1 VKIYRLKIYKHYL
14 CVKQKTNQNQIMQQQ
29 EYIIEAP
36 KKVAINWAELWR
48 YRELFY
54 FFTWRDIKVKYKQTV
69 LGFLWAILQPLA
81 MMTVFVVFFAKGL
94 NISTDNLPAPVFYFV
109 GLMFWNLFSSG
120 LNSSAN
126 SMVTNAEIIKKIYF
140 PRLIVPFSG
149 ILVALFDFLMTLIP
163 FIGLM
168 IYYSLNTDFTITY
181 DILYLLPLSLILT
194 LTTTVGLGCTI
205 AAWNVKYRDFRYI
218 VPFMIQFLLFVTPV
232 IYPVTMFDNIPFL
245 KYILALNPMTGVM
258 IMTRNGFS
266 TETLPL
272 DLMGISIFAAVILL
286 IVGLYTFRKM
296 EAYFADIA

>member
-1 VKIYRLKIYKHYL
+1 
-14 CVKQKTNQNQIMQQQ
+14 MQQQ

-36 KKVAINWAELWR
+36 KKVAINWSELWR

-81 MMTVFVVFFAKGL
+81 MMTVFVLFFSKGL
-94 NISTDNLPAPVFYFV
+94 KISTDNLPAPIFYFV

-140 PRLIVPFSG
+140 PRLIIPFSG
-149 ILVALFDFLMTLIP
+149 VLVALFDFLMTLIP

-168 IYYSLNTDFTITY
+168 LYYWITTDFMISWH
-181 DILYLLPLSLILT
+181 ILYLLPLSLLLT
-194 LTTTVGLGCTI
+194 LITTVGLGCTI
-205 AAWNVKYRDFRYI
+205 AAWNVKYRDFRYV

-258 IMTRNGFS
+258 IMARNGFS
-266 TETLPL
+266 SEVLPL
-272 DLMGISIFAAVILL
+272 DLIGVSIFTALILL
-286 IVGLYTFRKM
+286 ITGLYTFRKM

>member
-1 VKIYRLKIYKHYL
+1 
-14 CVKQKTNQNQIMQQQ
+14 MQQQ

-36 KKVAINWAELWR
+36 KKVAINWSELWR

-81 MMTVFVVFFAKGL
+81 MMTVFVLFFSKGL
-94 NISTDNLPAPVFYFV
+94 KISTDNLPAPIFYFV

-140 PRLIVPFSG
+140 PRLIIPFSG
-149 ILVALFDFLMTLIP
+149 VLVALFDFLMTLIP

-168 IYYSLNTDFTITY
+168 LYYWITTDFMISWH
-181 DILYLLPLSLILT
+181 ILYLLPLSLLLT
-194 LTTTVGLGCTI
+194 LITTVGLGCTI
-205 AAWNVKYRDFRYI
+205 AAWNVKYRDFRYV
-218 VPFMIQFLLFVTPV
+218 VPFVIQFLLFVTPV

-258 IMTRNGFS
+258 IMARNGFS
-266 TETLPL
+266 SEVLPL
-272 DLMGISIFAAVILL
+272 DLIGVSIFTALILL
-286 IVGLYTFRKM
+286 ITGLYTFRKM